1 MNGLDQAKALLTM
14 LDRTGLARDT
24 EPIARATATDIAFR
38 AAQLLALARITTVRT
53 AYAATNQAMLFAPA
67 PDVLPARDAA
77 ADESDALRIIDLID
91 LLSDVDLPCVAP
103 RLHRGWQDRAQS
115 CREARRITQ
124 KATGFAL
131 DESTRNDL
139 LASLAVCNRVLRVP
153 PPVTLVADQAGTW
166 LPPVL
171 RFIDRLA
178 PAAEGKSI
186 RDLTS
191 KLG

>member
-1 MNGLDQAKALLTM
+1 MNGLDEAKALLTM
-14 LDRTGLARDT
+14 LDRTGLGQDA

-38 AAQLLALARITTVRT
+38 AAQLLALERIATVREE
-53 AYAATNQAMLFAPA
+53 YAATNQAMIFEPE
-67 PDVLPARDAA
+67 PDVVPTRDGP
-77 ADESDALRIIDLID
+77 ADEGDALRVIDIID
-91 LLSDVDLPCVAP
+91 LLSDVDLPCVA
-103 RLHRGWQDRAQS
+103 RHLHRGWQDRVQS

-131 DESTRNDL
+131 DENTRNDL

-153 PPVTLVADQAGTW
+153 PPVTLVPGHAATW

-171 RFIDRLA
+171 RLIDRLA
-178 PAAEGKSI
+178 PAAEAEAFGA
-186 RDLTS
+186 LTC